1 MRIAVFGGAFNPV
14 HREHIHLAQLAVKE
28 LKLDKIIIMPSAI
41 SPHKSGKLSV
51 DFWHRYECCRIAFA
65 DIPQAVVSN
74 YELTKGGVSYTYLT
88 CEHIASQ
95 YPDAERFLIIGG
107 DMLANFPHW
116 KNPEKILSLFTLAA
130 CAREE
135 KQSFNLAKQRVE
147 DRFNCKVATIHF
159 VGEKVSSTEVRTL
172 AALDEDF
179 SGYVPNKVCQYIKD
193 NRLYV
198 MGDIIP
204 VREMLTRS
212 RWEHTLRVAKMCA
225 ENASRVGLEERRA
238 IIMAAL
244 HDCAKY
250 LPWDSP
256 LLSGFTCP
264 EGTAGPVVH
273 QYSGA
278 YVAEHTFKISDQLIL
293 DAIKYHT
300 TGRANMTDAGILLY
314 LCDMLEESRNFD
326 GVDFLRGLFK
336 EDLHLCF
343 KEALYH
349 QVLYLQSSQANIDA
363 LTLTAYEWIKNKLT
377 KE

>member
-1 MRIAVFGGAFNPV
+1 MRLAVFGGAFNPV
-14 HREHIHLAQLAVKE
+14 HREHVHLARQAVEE
-28 LKLDKIIIMPSAI
+28 LGLDKIIIMPSAI
-41 SPHKSGKLSV
+41 SPHKSGKLAV
-51 DFWHRYECCRIAFA
+51 DLWHRFECCRLAFA
-65 DIPQAVVSN
+65 DIPQAEVSN

-88 CEHIASQ
+88 CEHVASL

-107 DMLANFPHW
+107 DMLSSFPGW
-116 KNPEKILSLFTLAA
+116 RNPEKILSLFTLAA

-135 KQSFNLAKQRVE
+135 KSSFISAKHRVE
-147 DRFNCKVATIHF
+147 NGFNCKVETIHF
-159 VGEKVSSTEVRTL
+159 VGERVSSTAVRTL

-179 SGYVPNKVCQYIKD
+179 SGYVPKAVCQYIKD

-204 VREMLTRS
+204 VRDLLTRS
-212 RWEHTLRVAKMCA
+212 RWEHTLRVAIMCA

-250 LPWDSP
+250 LDWDSP

-264 EGTAGPVVH
+264 EGTAGPVIH

-278 YVAEHTFKISDQLIL
+278 YVAEHTFGIVDQLIL

-300 TGRANMTDAGILLY
+300 TGKANMTEAGILLF
-314 LCDMLEESRNFD
+314 LCDMLEESRTFD
-326 GVDFLRGLFK
+326 GVDFLRELFK

-349 QVLYLQSSQANIDA
+349 QVLYLQSSASNIDS
-363 LTLTAYEWIKNKLT
+363 LTLTAYEWIKNR
-377 KE
+377 

>member
-14 HREHIHLAQLAVKE
+14 HREHVHLASLAVKE
-28 LKLDKIIIMPSAI
+28 LKLDRIIIMPSAI

-51 DFWHRYECCRIAFA
+51 DCWHRYECCRLAFK
-65 DIPQAVVSN
+65 DIPQAEVSN
-74 YELTKGGVSYTYLT
+74 YELTKGGVSFTYLT
-88 CEHIASQ
+88 CEHIADL

-107 DMLANFPHW
+107 DMLTSFPGW

-135 KQSFNLAKQRVE
+135 MNGFNLAVNRVE
-147 DRFNCKVATIHF
+147 ELFDCKVSVIHF
-159 VGEKVSSTEVRTL
+159 VGEKVSSTQVRTL

-179 SGYVPNKVCQYIKD
+179 SGYVPEDVCQYIK
-193 NRLYV
+193 NNALYV
-198 MGDIIP
+198 MKDIIP
-204 VREMLTRS
+204 VRELLSRK
-212 RWEHTLRVAKMCA
+212 RWEHTLRVAVMCA
-225 ENASRVGLEERRA
+225 QNASRVGLEERRA

-250 LPWDSP
+250 LPPDSP
-256 LLSGFTCP
+256 LLTGFTCP
-264 EGTAGPVVH
+264 AGTAEPVIH

-300 TGRANMTDAGILLY
+300 TGRANMTDAGILLF
-314 LCDMLEESRNFD
+314 LCDMLEEGRKFE
-326 GVDFLRGLFK
+326 GVNFLRGLFK

-349 QVLYLQSSQANIDA
+349 QVRYLQSSSDEIDS
-363 LTLTAYEWIKNKLT
+363 LTLTAYEWVNNR
-377 KE
+377 

>member
-14 HREHIHLAQLAVKE
+14 HREHVHLAALAVKE

-51 DFWHRYECCRIAFA
+51 DFWHRYECCRLAFK
-65 DIPQAVVSN
+65 DIPQAEVSN

-88 CEHIASQ
+88 CEHIARQ
-95 YPDAERFLIIGG
+95 YPDAERFLIVGG
-107 DMLANFPHW
+107 DMLASFSGW
-116 KNPEKILSLFTLAA
+116 KNPERILELFKLAA

-135 KQSFNLAKQRVE
+135 KNSFSSAAKRVE
-147 DRFNCKVATIHF
+147 KQFKSRVYTIPF
-159 VGEKVSSTEVRTL
+159 VGERVSSTAVRTL

-179 SGYVPNKVCQYIKD
+179 SGYVPQEVCQYIKD
-193 NRLYV
+193 NSLYV
-198 MGDIIP
+198 MADVIP

-212 RWEHTLRVAKMCA
+212 RWEHTLRVAVMCA

-238 IIMAAL
+238 IVMAAL

-256 LLSGFTCP
+256 LLSGFCCP

-278 YVAEHTFKISDQLIL
+278 YVAEHTFKIDDQLIL

-300 TGRANMTDAGILLY
+300 TGRENMTDAGILLY
-314 LCDMLEESRNFD
+314 LCDMLEEGRKFE
-326 GVDFLRGLFK
+326 GVDYLRGLFK

-349 QVLYLQSSQANIDA
+349 QVRYLSGSAAQIDG
-363 LTLTAYEWIKNKLT
+363 LTLSAYEWIKNR
-377 KE
+377 

>member
-1 MRIAVFGGAFNPV
+1 MKVAVFGGAFNPV
-14 HREHIHLAQLAVKE
+14 HREHVHLARLAVKE

-41 SPHKSGKLSV
+41 SPHKSGKLAV
-51 DFWHRYECCRIAFA
+51 DFWHRYECCRLAFK
-65 DIPQAVVSN
+65 DIPQAEVSN

-107 DMLANFPHW
+107 DMLASFPEW
-116 KNPEKILSLFTLAA
+116 KNPQKILELFKLAA

-135 KQSFNLAKQRVE
+135 KAGFISAEKRVE
-147 DRFNCKVATIHF
+147 EQLNCKVLTIPF
-159 VGEKVSSTEVRTL
+159 VGEKVSSTAVRTL

-179 SGYVPNKVCQYIKD
+179 SGYVPEEVCQYIRDNGLYIMKD
-193 NRLYV
+193 IL
-198 MGDIIP
+198 P
-204 VREMLTRS
+204 VREMLKRS
-212 RWEHTLRVAKMCA
+212 RWEHTLRVAVMCA

-238 IIMAAL
+238 IVMAAL

-250 LPWDSP
+250 LTEDSP
-256 LLSGFTCP
+256 YLKGFTCP
-264 EGTAGPVVH
+264 EGTAEPVIH

-278 YVAEHTFKISDQLIL
+278 YVAEHTFGIDDQLIL
-293 DAIKYHT
+293 DAIKYHS
-300 TGRANMTDAGILLY
+300 TGRENMTDAGILLY
-314 LCDMLEESRNFD
+314 LCDMLEEGRKFE

-349 QVLYLQSSQANIDA
+349 QVRYLQTTGAQMDG
-363 LTLTAYEWIKNKLT
+363 LTLSAYEWIKNK
-377 KE
+377 